1 MSGNKKGL
9 DTLLPTFF
17 KNAQRTQ
24 CWTALQPPHRSAV
37 SKARSKVDWT
47 VFEDIFRK
55 ARETAYE
62 IWPDLPEYSWHNMAV
77 FAIDGSRY
85 LLPATL
91 ELRQAFDPHS
101 GLQNPGKGHY
111 PQCLVSTAYDVFR
124 RIPVARTVVSIHGS
138 EQKEALNMIGNMPE
152 NGVLLFDRGYP
163 NFGLIKELSQNYNG
177 YFLMRCKVQKTFPV
191 VYEFINS
198 NQTEAELWIEPSRN
212 YLYSLPKED
221 RIQQSPVR
229 VRAIKLEGR
238 DGSLSI
244 LLTNLFDQKKYPA
257 DEVKSLY
264 FRRWEVE
271 DHYRNEKMVMEVEK
285 FHAKTENGIRQE
297 LFAACIMTIISRT
310 LMALS
315 QELTDS
321 KAVEPQ
327 FTHTMNTLAMEAAIL
342 APDQPERSIGI
353 FKELIEEIAR
363 VKYYRTKKK
372 RPSQPRVIKK
382 PISKW
387 LRVKRKANAKKREAP

>member
-1 MSGNKKGL
+1 MSVL
-9 DTLLPTFF
+9 
-17 KNAQRTQ
+17 
-24 CWTALQPPHRSAV
+24 
-37 SKARSKVDWT
+37 
-47 VFEDIFRK
+47 
-55 ARETAYE
+55 
-62 IWPDLPEYSWHNMAV
+62 
-77 FAIDGSRY
+77 AIDGSRY
-85 LLPATL
+85 NLPATGG
-91 ELRQAFDPHS
+91 LRQAFDPHS

-124 RIPVARTVVSIHGS
+124 RIPVAGTIISIHGS
-138 EQKEALNMIGNMPE
+138 EQKEALDMISKMPE

-177 YFLMRCKVQKTFPV
+177 YFLMRCKAQNTFPV
-191 VYEFINS
+191 LYDFIDS
-198 NQTEAELWIEPSRN
+198 NQTETELWIEPSRN

-221 RIQQSPVR
+221 RNLQSPIK
-229 VRAIKLEGR
+229 VRAIKPEVY
-238 DGSLSI
+238 DGTLSI
-244 LLTNLFDQKKYPA
+244 LLTNLFDPSEYPA
-257 DEVKSLY
+257 DEVKDLY

-271 DHYRNEKMVMEVEK
+271 DHYRNEKVVLEVEK
-285 FHAKTENGIRQE
+285 FHARTKNGIHQE
-297 LFAACIMTIISRT
+297 LFAASIMTIISRT

-327 FTHTMNTLAMEAAIL
+327 FTHAMNTLAMEAAVL

-363 VKYYRTKKK
+363 VKYYCTKKK

-387 LRVKRKANAKKREAP
+387 LRVKRKANAKK